1 MSHGLD
7 WESTGR
13 IASLMG
19 SIKIAHK
26 GTQNH
31 HFTRET
37 FAKRYQQAYDTTL
50 PELS

>member
-1 MSHGLD
+1 
-7 WESTGR
+7 
-13 IASLMG
+13 MG

-31 HFTRET
+31 HFTREQ
-37 FAKRYQQAYDTTL
+37 FAKRYESAFGTTL